1 MKLTP
6 YSVSM
11 YASDSLPP
19 DPVRAVLPALARWA
33 LQILLGAA
41 LAVST
46 LSAADGSEVV
56 LVYVNGSAESRGVAE
71 HYARARNV
79 PESHW
84 IGLKVTSDHSLTRD
98 EYVAQIQQPLLEE
111 LSKRGLMSFTNF
123 ISEANP
129 HHAGGPAIRCTAASV
144 RYLVLCWG
152 MPYRI
157 QNEPRLLSALAT
169 NIPGPL
175 RRNDASVDSEL
186 MLLPAAGGYPLVAG
200 LPNPLY
206 SKSDRSQF
214 HPTNGV
220 LMVGRI
226 DGPSSAI
233 ARGLVDK
240 ALSCETNGFS
250 GNAYIDLRNIT
261 SGGYRIGDEW
271 MTNAASVCRRV
282 GLSTYV
288 DNRPETLPAHF
299 PLSQV
304 GVYIGWYSEHVDG
317 PFKRPEVEFM
327 PGAIAYHLHSYNGQ
341 SPRESHMRWVGP
353 LLAKGATVTFGSINE
368 PYLEFTPNPHVV
380 MELLAAGGYTVGEAA
395 LSSQQWLSWVNLFIG
410 DPLFTPF
417 QRDLT
422 RQEAA
427 QLANRSPNLHW
438 TVLRKA
444 NVILSQTGKPAEIR
458 DALLSYPLTT
468 NSPVLAEKVASLFAD
483 ASQFRSAITWAS
495 NALALA
501 PSPQQRLRLL
511 LNLAEWQALS
521 LRRDDAFDTLLEV
534 ERFRDDYRD
543 SLPFRE
549 RQLQLARDLVRTP
562 EITRLK
568 EEIARLKEP
577 ADAGKKP

>member
-1 MKLTP
+1 
-6 YSVSM
+6 M
-11 YASDSLPP
+11 YAVDSPLP
-19 DPVRAVLPALARWA
+19 DPIRAFRLALARWVPVFQ
-33 LQILLGAA
+33 LLLGAA
-41 LAVST
+41 LATYT
-46 LSAADGSEVV
+46 LSGADGKDVV
-56 LVYVNGSAESRGVAE
+56 IVYAKGNGESRAVAE

-79 PESHW
+79 PESQW
-84 IGLKVTSDHSLTRD
+84 IELKVTSDHSLSRD
-98 EYVAQIQQPLLEE
+98 EYVAQIQEPLLGE

-123 ISEANP
+123 TSLADAQ
-129 HHAGGPAIRCTAASV
+129 HTGGPAVRCTAASV
-144 RYLVLCWG
+144 RYLVLCYG

-157 QNEPRLLSALAT
+157 NNEPRLLTTFAT
-169 NIPGPL
+169 NFPAPV

-186 MLLPAAGGYPLVAG
+186 MLLPGAGSYPLIAG
-200 LPNPLY
+200 LPNPFY

-220 LMVGRI
+220 FMVGRI
-226 DGPSSAI
+226 DGPTSAI

-240 ALSCETNGFS
+240 ALYCETNGFS

-261 SGGYRIGDEW
+261 SGPYRVGDEW

-288 DNRPETLPAHF
+288 DNRPETLPSNF

-304 GVYIGWYSEHVDG
+304 GVYIGWYSWNVDG
-317 PFKRPEVEFM
+317 PFTRPEVEFM

-341 SPRESHMRWVGP
+341 SPRDSTSRWVGP
-353 LLAKGATVTFGSINE
+353 LLSKGATVTFGSINE
-368 PYLEFTPNPHVV
+368 PYLEFTPNPGVV

-395 LSSQQWLSWVNLFIG
+395 LSSQQWLSWVNLFMG

-417 QRDLT
+417 QTDLT

-427 QLANRSPNLHW
+427 QVASRSPNIHW

-444 NVILSQTGKPAEIR
+444 NVIVSQTGNPSEVR
-458 DALLSYPLTT
+458 DVLLNFPLTT

-483 ASQFRSAITWAS
+483 ASQFKSALSWAS
-495 NALALA
+495 NALALS

-521 LRRDDAFDTLLEV
+521 LNRDEAYDTLLEV
-534 ERFRDDYRD
+534 ERFREDYRD

-568 EEIARLKEP
+568 DEIGRLNAAAE
-577 ADAGKKP
+577 AAKKP

>member
-1 MKLTP
+1 
-6 YSVSM
+6 M
-11 YASDSLPP
+11 YASDFLRS
-19 DPVRAVLPALARWA
+19 DPVCAIRCLLARW
-33 LQILLGAA
+33 LRGVRLLLGTAMA
-41 LAVST
+41 TSTLLAV
-46 LSAADGSEVV
+46 DGSEVV
-56 LVYVNGSAESRGVAE
+56 LVYAKGNGESRAVAE

-79 PESHW
+79 PESHR
-84 IGLKVTSDHSLTRD
+84 IGLTVTSDHSLTRD
-98 EYVAQIQQPLLEE
+98 EYVSQIQQPLLEE

-123 ISEANP
+123 ISEPNP
-129 HHAGGPAIRCTAASV
+129 HHAGGPAIRCTSASV

-157 QNEPRLLSALAT
+157 ANEPRLLGTLTT

-175 RRNDASVDSEL
+175 RRNDAAVDSEL

-226 DGPSSAI
+226 DGPTPAI
-233 ARGLVDK
+233 AHGLIDK
-240 ALSCETNGFS
+240 ALFCETNGFS

-288 DNRPETLPAHF
+288 DNRPDTLPSNF

-304 GVYIGWYSEHVDG
+304 GVYIGWYTQNVDG
-317 PFKRPEVEFM
+317 PFSRPEVEFM

-341 SPRESHMRWVGP
+341 SPRDSSMRWVGP

-368 PYLEFTPNPHVV
+368 PYLDFTPNPHVV

-417 QRDLT
+417 QRDLS

-427 QLANRSPNLHW
+427 QVASRSPNLQW

-444 NVILSQTGKPAEIR
+444 NVILSQSGKPSEIR
-458 DALLSYPLTT
+458 DALVLFPLTT
-468 NSPVLAEKVASLFAD
+468 NSPILAEKVASLFAD
-483 ASQFRSAITWAS
+483 ASEFRSAISWAS
-495 NALALA
+495 NALALS

-521 LRRDDAFDTLLEV
+521 LRRDEALDTLLEV
-534 ERFRDDYRD
+534 ERFREDYRD
-543 SLPFRE
+543 SVPFRE

-568 EEIARLKEP
+568 EEIVRLKTAAE
-577 ADAGKKP
+577 ARKKP

>member
-1 MKLTP
+1 
-6 YSVSM
+6 M
-11 YASDSLPP
+11 YASDFPRS
-19 DPVRAVLPALARWA
+19 DPVRAFQRLLARWLRGA
-33 LQILLGAA
+33 GLLLAA
-41 LAVST
+41 AMATSTLLAV
-46 LSAADGSEVV
+46 DGSEVV
-56 LVYVNGSAESRGVAE
+56 LVYAKGNGESRGVAE

-84 IGLKVTSDHSLTRD
+84 IALTVSSENALTRD
-98 EYVAQIQQPLLEE
+98 EYVSQIQQPLLEE

-123 ISEANP
+123 ISKTNL
-129 HHAGGPAIRCTAASV
+129 HHAGGPAIRCTSASV

-152 MPYRI
+152 IPYGI
-157 QNEPRLLSALAT
+157 ANEPRLLGNLAT
-169 NIPGPL
+169 NFPGPL

-186 MLLPAAGGYPLVAG
+186 MLLPAAGSYPLVAG

-206 SKSDRSQF
+206 SKSERSQF

-226 DGPSSAI
+226 DGPTPAI
-233 ARGLVDK
+233 ARGLIDK
-240 ALSCETNGFS
+240 ALFCETNGFS

-288 DNRPETLPAHF
+288 DNRPDTLPSNF

-304 GVYIGWYSEHVDG
+304 GVYIGWYTQNADG
-317 PFKRPEVEFM
+317 PFSRPEVEFM

-341 SPRESHMRWVGP
+341 SPRDSSMRWLGP
-353 LLAKGATVTFGSINE
+353 LLAKGATVTFGSIAE
-368 PYLEFTPNPHVV
+368 PYLDFTPNPHVV

-410 DPLFTPF
+410 DPLFAPF

-422 RQEAA
+422 RQEAS
-427 QLANRSPNLHW
+427 QVANRSPNLQW

-444 NVILSQTGKPAEIR
+444 NVILSQNGKPSEIR
-458 DALLSYPLTT
+458 DALVNFPLTT

-483 ASQFRSAITWAS
+483 ASQFRSAVSWAS
-495 NALALA
+495 NALALS

-521 LRRDDAFDTLLEV
+521 LRRDEALDTLAEV
-534 ERFRDDYRD
+534 ERFREDYRD
-543 SLPFRE
+543 SIPFRE

-562 EITRLK
+562 EIARLK
-568 EEIARLKEP
+568 EEIDRIKTAAEV
-577 ADAGKKP
+577 KK